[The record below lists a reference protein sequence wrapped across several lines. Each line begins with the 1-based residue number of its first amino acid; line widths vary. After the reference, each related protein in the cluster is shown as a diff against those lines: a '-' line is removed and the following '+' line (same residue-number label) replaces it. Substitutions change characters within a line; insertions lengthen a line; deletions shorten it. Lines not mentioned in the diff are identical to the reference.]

1 MALICKIKTLKKPKS
16 HILPA
21 SLTESFVVKIING
34 MTENTHL
41 VTIGSIFSGNPFG
54 EQDWKSMEGDGR
66 GLMTSNTSVSV
77 QNYNLPS
84 AKHCNF
90 WDTKDQ

>member
-1 MALICKIKTLKKPKS
+1 MVLICKILKNPKS

-21 SLTESFVVKIING
+21 SLTESFVVKIPNG

-41 VTIGSIFSGNPFG
+41 VTIGRIFSGNLFG
-54 EQDWKSMEGDGR
+54 EQDLKSMEGDGR

-77 QNYNLPS
+77 HSRYLPS
-84 AKHCNF
+84 AKHCNC